1 MSNRHVRELTRVFD
15 SILADAANA
24 YPTLVGEFVKDKIR
38 LRALVKSRGIH
49 AICVDMVAA
58 AKHLEKCLAD
68 GKYKLSGLPL
78 TKRRSKRIPIPKF
91 LGGLYL
97 LIFDECGT
105 LKGDCD
111 AEAIL
116 FLRTVLYLGRKADLQ
131 CSDDA
136 VQKEVLDF
144 IAVDSELPEPESFWS
159 KEQPDEDDVN
169 REYTGFRN
177 SRLYIERAEAEKDPT
192 KRAALFAFLT
202 NLDKVS
208 RLITSTLGPYRFQ
221 DWRFRHGPGA
231 VSERR
236 GRFYNKFCWTNWSRR
251 LESVFPIADC
261 GFHNFASWAG
271 SACESQ
277 VGSSDP
283 ASRLISVWKTFTK
296 PRLIAAEP
304 SEHQWCQ
311 QNIWHYFCDRSR
323 DSWIG
328 DCVRFRDQSRNQE
341 LCLRGSRDGSLATVD
356 LSAASDRVTCHLVGQ
371 YFNGNPPLVLALQGS
386 RTRFLEQTICKDAD
400 GRLALRKFS
409 TMGSACTFPVQSLI
423 FFGICLAA
431 IATKRGL
438 RVGPTE
444 VRLLSRDVAVFGD
457 DLIVPSDSRELLFA
471 ALELLH
477 FKVNMHKSFWTGLF
491 RESCG
496 VDAYRGVNVT
506 PAYWRSFYNN
516 SPASLASV
524 VEQHNNFQKK
534 FMVHAARYIAS
545 TIPEG
550 LVPTVSMGAGCC
562 GLTSFARPSLS
573 KFALRWNKDLQR
585 HEYKVGQILSSQSR
599 TPITDDSALF
609 QYFTERPSP
618 HHIWKGGVPQSP
630 RLRLKP
636 RWVPATDL
644 VNNQSS

>member
-1 MSNRHVRELTRVFD
+1 VFD
-15 SILADAANA
+15 DILTDIANT
-24 YPTLVGEFVKDKIR
+24 YPTLVGDFIKDKAR
-38 LRALVKSRGIH
+38 LRSFLKCRGIH

-58 AKHLEKCLAD
+58 AKHLEQCLAA
-68 GKYKLSGLPL
+68 GEYKLSGLPL
-78 TKRRSKRIPIPKF
+78 TKRYSNRVVIPRF
-91 LGGLYL
+91 LRGLYL
-97 LIFDECGT
+97 LIFEECGT

-111 AEAIL
+111 AEAIN
-116 FLRTVLYLGRKADLQ
+116 FLRQVLYLGRKADLQ

-136 VQKEVLDF
+136 VQKEVKDF
-144 IAVDSELPEPESFWS
+144 IAVDSALPEPSGFWNL
-159 KEQPDEDDVN
+159 EQPDARDVE
-169 REYTGFRN
+169 REFVDFRRDPRYTKR
-177 SRLYIERAEAEKDPT
+177 IEAEKDPT
-192 KRAALFAFLT
+192 KREALFAFLS

-208 RLITSTLGPYRFQ
+208 RFLTSSLGVYNPS

-251 LESVFPIADC
+251 LENVFPFADC
-261 GFHNFASWAG
+261 GFHNYASWAR
-271 SACESQ
+271 SACESK
-277 VGSSDP
+277 VGSTDP

-323 DSWIG
+323 KTWIG

-356 LSAASDRVTCHLVGQ
+356 LSAASDRVTCDLVGT
-371 YFNGNPPLVLALQGS
+371 FFSGNAPLVLALQAS
-386 RTRFLEQTICKDAD
+386 RTRFLEQDICKDAD

-431 IATKRGL
+431 IATKR
-438 RVGPTE
+438 RITVGPTKL
-444 VRLLSRDVAVFGD
+444 RLLARDVAVFGD
-457 DLIVPSDSRELLFA
+457 DLIVPTDSRELLFW

-477 FKVNMHKSFWTGLF
+477 FKVNTSKSFWTGLF

-506 PAYWRSFYNN
+506 PAYWRSVYSN

-534 FMVHAARYIAS
+534 FFVHTARGIAS
-545 TIPEG
+545 TIPKG
-550 LVPTVSMGAGCC
+550 LVPTVSMGAGCG
-562 GLTSFARPSLS
+562 GLTSFARPGLS
-573 KFALRWNKDLQR
+573 QHTLRWNKDLQR
-585 HEYKVGQILSSQSR
+585 YEYKVGQIISSQLR
-599 TPITDDSALF
+599 TPITDDSAIL
-609 QYFTERPSP
+609 QYFTEGPSP
-618 HHIWKGGVPQSP
+618 YHTWKGGVPQSP
-630 RLRLKP
+630 KLKFKL
-636 RWVPATDL
+636 RWVPASDL
-644 VNNQSS
+644 VNHESA